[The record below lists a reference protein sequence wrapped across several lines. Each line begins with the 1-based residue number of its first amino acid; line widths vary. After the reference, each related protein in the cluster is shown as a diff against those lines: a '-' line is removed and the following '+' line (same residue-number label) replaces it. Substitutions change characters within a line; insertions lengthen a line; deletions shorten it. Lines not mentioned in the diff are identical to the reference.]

1 MPRIVLASASASRRR
16 LLESAGVKPKIMV
29 SHVDEESD
37 FFNAMKPADMV
48 IALAITKAHTIREQI
63 DFPAIIIG
71 CDSTFE
77 FDSQSLGKP
86 ATPEIAIERASR
98 VRGNSGL
105 LHTGHC
111 IIDTTKDKEISSIV
125 TTKVTFDN
133 MTDAE
138 IDASFAKAAASGDEE
153 PEMGDFE
160 KAIEILRK
168 KGQKVAANR
177 ADRDSSEGA
186 AIAKVSTDKTAG
198 VVISLNCETDF
209 VAKNDSFVALANALA
224 DLAINFKSKEAFLV

>member
-63 DFPAIIIG
+63 DFAAIIIG

-138 IDASFAKAAASGDEE
+138 IADYVATGEPLHVAGGFTLDGFSSPFIPSIEGDYTNVVGISMPFVRKAFEQLGYSW
-153 PEMGDFE
+153 PEV
-160 KAIEILRK
+160 KAM
-168 KGQKVAANR
+168 Q
-177 ADRDSSEGA
+177 
-186 AIAKVSTDKTAG
+186 
-198 VVISLNCETDF
+198 
-209 VAKNDSFVALANALA
+209 
-224 DLAINFKSKEAFLV
+224 